1 MNTRGKNF
9 CMEKSQEVRLSFEE
23 GSEGGIE
30 YVTPLEK
37 NLYRLDATPMFVDV
51 EVSFGD
57 IIEAEVQANGVLRFR
72 RVAMRSP
79 WRHWSWVLSKDTV
92 ESALFQAFQQAIEA
106 HGGVWERVF
115 GGVFFAHL
123 PPDTDF
129 DPEAAL
135 DQVIAQQTSERT
147 KHSP

>member
-1 MNTRGKNF
+1 MNTGGKNF

-92 ESALFQAFQQAIEA
+92 ESAPFRPFSKPLRHMAAF
-106 HGGVWERVF
+106 GSVF
-115 GGVFFAHL
+115 SVESSSLTFL
-123 PPDTDF
+123 QI
-129 DPEAAL
+129 L
-135 DQVIAQQTSERT
+135 TSTLKLHWIR
-147 KHSP
+147 

>member
-1 MNTRGKNF
+1 
-9 CMEKSQEVRLSFEE
+9 MEKSQEVRLSFEE

-37 NLYRLDATPMFVDV
+37 NLYRLDATPVFVDV

-72 RVAMRSP
+72 RVAVRSP
-79 WRHWSWVLSKDTV
+79 WHHWSWVLSKDTV
-92 ESALFQAFQQAIEA
+92 ESAPFQAFQQAIETY
-106 HGGVWERVF
+106 GGVWERVF
-115 GGVFFAHL
+115 GGVFFVHL

-129 DPEAAL
+129 DPDAAL
-135 DQVIAQQTSERT
+135 DQVIAQQTLERK
-147 KHSP
+147 KHTP